1 MGRSFF
7 QCEGDSSAA
16 FINVDDA
23 DFEFVSYLADIARFL
38 VVVVGHFVN
47 VEKTGEAVIQFYD
60 NAEFKD
66 LNDLGIHNVI
76 YFMIMDSCFP
86 GIGEAILVAEGD
98 SLFFTIEGF
107 DFDINFLFRFENIF
121 DLGNLFPGNIGNMEK
136 AFYAV
141 DTNEC
146 AVRHNLLYSAFE
158 NVAVFISFFDNIHF
172 CISFIFQNGFA
183 GKNQSVLSAVH
194 FQNLSLESL
203 AYQVLQ
209 GMNEAEIAL
218 GQGDESA
225 ERFNLNKQ
233 TNLNGFNAFAFNGF
247 TFFECFFDYI
257 PVSET
262 VYFNLRYV
270 NCAIFF
276 NSPIF
281 STSFRDAGAG

>member
-86 GIGEAILVAEGD
+86 RIGEAVLVAEGD

-121 DLGNLFPGNIGNMEK
+121 DLGNLFQEISEIWRRPSTPLIP
-136 AFYAV
+136 
-141 DTNEC
+141 TN
-146 AVRHNLLYSAFE
+146 A
-158 NVAVFISFFDNIHF
+158 
-172 CISFIFQNGFA
+172 
-183 GKNQSVLSAVH
+183 
-194 FQNLSLESL
+194 
-203 AYQVLQ
+203 
-209 GMNEAEIAL
+209 
-218 GQGDESA
+218 
-225 ERFNLNKQ
+225 
-233 TNLNGFNAFAFNGF
+233 
-247 TFFECFFDYI
+247 
-257 PVSET
+257 P
-262 VYFNLRYV
+262 
-270 NCAIFF
+270 
-276 NSPIF
+276 
-281 STSFRDAGAG
+281 

>member
-38 VVVVGHFVN
+38 VVVIGHFVD
-47 VEKTGEAVIQFYD
+47 VEKTGKAVIQFYN

-86 GIGEAILVAEGD
+86 RIGEAVLVAEGD

-121 DLGNLFPGNIGNMEK
+121 DLGNLLPGNIGNMEK

-158 NVAVFISFFDNIHF
+158 NVAVFISLFDNIHF

-218 GQGDESA
+218 GQGDEST
-225 ERFNLNKQ
+225 ERFNLDKQ
-233 TNLNGFNAFAFNGF
+233 TNLNGFDAFAFNRF
-247 TFFECFFDYI
+247 TF
-257 PVSET
+257 S
-262 VYFNLRYV
+262 N
-270 NCAIFF
+270 A
-276 NSPIF
+276 S
-281 STSFRDAGAG
+281 STTSQSARRSTLILDT